1 MWWIEKGEKMEK
13 IEQLS
18 KTIVDYS
25 IDVRQ
30 DERVLIMYESDRCS
44 YFVKTLI
51 RDIVN
56 RGGIPFVK
64 YVDDEINCLLSEVTT
79 DKRITGLVAQKRFE
93 VDNYDSFI
101 RIVYNKNDYEDMN
114 VNPEILRKLG
124 KATEEIDKIR
134 INERKWVLLN
144 YPSNLDAYKAKM
156 TSRDFYQY
164 AMDVMTVD
172 YRKMQEIIQPLKKLM
187 EKTDKVR
194 LVGPDTDI
202 TFSIKNIPAIPCC
215 GEMNIPD
222 GEIYTAPVKNSINGT
237 ITYNTPCPY
246 RGHVFTGVSLT
257 FKDGKIINATCNE
270 DNEKLNEIF
279 DTDPGARFVGEFSLG
294 LNPMILN
301 PMGDILYDEKI
312 IGSIHFTPGRCYED
326 ANNGNVS
333 SIHWD
338 MVLVQRREY
347 GGGEIYFDDELIR
360 KDGIFVLPEL
370 EALNYNLDK

>member
-1 MWWIEKGEKMEK
+1 MEK

-30 DERVLIMYESDRCS
+30 DERVLITYESDKCS

-64 YVDDEINCLLSEVTT
+64 YVDDEINCLLSEITT

-101 RIVYNKNDYEDMN
+101 KIVYNNNDYEDKK
-114 VNPEILRKLG
+114 VNPEMLRKLG
-124 KATEEIDKIR
+124 SATEEIDKIR

-172 YRKMQEIIQPLKKLM
+172 YRKMQEIIQPLKTLM

-222 GEIYTAPVKNSINGT
+222 GEIYTAPVKNSVNGT

-246 RGHVFTGVSLT
+246 RGNVFTGVSLT
-257 FKDGKIINATCNE
+257 FKDGKIIKATCNE

-279 DTDPGARFVGEFSLG
+279 DTDPGARFIGEFSLG

-326 ANNGNVS
+326 ADNGNVS

-338 MVLVQRREY
+338 MVLVQRKEY
-347 GGGEIYFDDELIR
+347 GGGEIYFDDKLIR
-360 KDGIFVLPEL
+360 KDGIFVLPKL

>member
-1 MWWIEKGEKMEK
+1 MEK

-18 KTIVDYS
+18 KIIVDYS
-25 IDVRQ
+25 INVRQ
-30 DERVLIMYESDRCS
+30 NERVLITYESEKCS
-44 YFVKTLI
+44 EFVKILI

-56 RGGIPFVK
+56 RGGLPFVK
-64 YVDDEINCLLSEVTT
+64 YVDEEINCLLSEVTN
-79 DKRITGLVAQKRFE
+79 DQRIECLVSQKRFD

-101 RIVYNKNDYEDMN
+101 RIIYNNNDYEDKN
-114 VNPEILRKLG
+114 VNPEVLRKLG
-124 KATEEIDKIR
+124 NATEEIDKIR

-156 TSRDFYQY
+156 TSRDFYKY
-164 AMDVMTVD
+164 ALDVMTVD
-172 YRKMQEIIQPLKKLM
+172 YRKMGEIIQPLKELM

-202 TFSIKNIPAIPCC
+202 SFSIKNIPAIPCC

-222 GEIYTAPVKNSINGT
+222 GEIYTAPVKDSVNGT

-246 RGHVFTGVSLT
+246 RGHVFNNVSLT
-257 FKDGKIINATCNE
+257 FKDGKIIKATCNE

-279 DTDPGARFVGEFSLG
+279 DTDSGARFIGEFSLG
-294 LNPMILN
+294 LNPLILN

-326 ANNGNVS
+326 AFNGNIS

-338 MVLVQRREY
+338 MVLVQRKEY
-347 GGGEIYFDDELIR
+347 GGGEIYFDDKLIR

-370 EALNYNLDK
+370 EALNYNLNK